1 MDCRAIICASIFGVW
16 ALSAA
21 AQTKPSASVYL
32 LCEGEIWTHQ
42 EGFGRSEGTRGQL
55 TIQIDPQSRVLTV
68 TTPLTGKI
76 TGDLAVTDEWYTSF
90 PYIVSTKVR
99 FGRKVVRLH
108 VSLNRLSGNG
118 ALMYELDDSQ
128 QFAAFIGDCKPAT
141 AKF

>member
-1 MDCRAIICASIFGVW
+1 MRYRAIIFASIFGLW
-16 ALSAA
+16 SQSAA
-21 AQTKPSASVYL
+21 AQTKLGASVYL

-42 EGFGRSEGTRGQL
+42 DGFGRSKGARGQL
-55 TIQIDPQSRVLTV
+55 TIQIDPQSRALTV

-76 TGDLAVTDEWYTSF
+76 TGDLAVTNEWYSSF
-90 PYIVSTKVR
+90 PYIVSTKEL

-108 VSLNRLSGNG
+108 VSLNRFSANG
-118 ALMYELDDSQ
+118 VLMYELDDGQ